1 MTTYFVP
8 TDNEFVE
15 YIARIIARNRMHFDA
30 SEAMEQMIGVPLE
43 ASIKLEASFDKIF
56 EDLWA
61 GPTDHDERQR
71 QSYRGDALA
80 VIRAIN
86 LKLMTSPE

>member
-1 MTTYFVP
+1 MYLIP
-8 TDNEFVE
+8 TDEAFVE
-15 YIARIIARNRMHFDA
+15 HIARTIARNRMHFEA
-30 SEAMEQMIGVPLE
+30 SEAMEHMIGVPLE
-43 ASIKLEASFDKIF
+43 ASRKLEASFDKIF

-61 GPTDHDERQR
+61 GETDTDARQR
-71 QSYRGDALA
+71 QSYRNDALA